1 MIVYLTLAVASS
13 LAPVPSDLLVET
25 ARLRPAIRREAP
37 AVRREALTLTANLK
51 ADVELDRVW
60 AIHTSNFTPRRPG
73 LVPDTSL
80 ASHKTSSPG

>member
-1 MIVYLTLAVASS
+1 MMLLLTLSVASS
-13 LAPVPSDLLVET
+13 LAPVPSAPLVET
-25 ARLRPAIRREAP
+25 TRQRPAIRRAPP

-80 ASHKTSSPG
+80 ASHKTSSPR